1 VVGKLLW
8 RVVLILGIA
17 ALFVPPLLLCHY
29 ATGLFGGG
37 GYLGHPCSIGDLF
50 LAQGIIVA
58 WGLLL
63 AGFSLWVS
71 TKTKRT
77 VTTLAVLTITLLGF
91 LVLTPMLLG
100 LFGRYGVWRLDDSPL
115 SQLGSLLMHINPLDG
130 VSQIVD
136 TVYHTEN
143 LWIANRLV
151 RFLPFVYLG
160 GALPVSSGRG
170 RRCGGWKSRE
180 CGRRAGRKGD
190 KTMLEVNNLRKT
202 YGALVAV
209 EGISLSLG
217 PGDIF
222 GFIGPNG
229 AGKTS
234 TIKMI
239 STLLRPTSGTAT
251 IDGID
256 VVKYPREVRSL
267 IGYMPD
273 AFGVYD
279 DIKVWEY
286 LDFFAA
292 AYRQSKTERTE
303 TVDRVLELTDL
314 TEKRDTFVQG
324 LSRGMQQRLCLAKCL
339 VHDPKVLLLDEPAS
353 GLDPR
358 ARIAIKS

>member
-1 VVGKLLW
+1 
-8 RVVLILGIA
+8 
-17 ALFVPPLLLCHY
+17 
-29 ATGLFGGG
+29 
-37 GYLGHPCSIGDLF
+37 
-50 LAQGIIVA
+50 
-58 WGLLL
+58 
-63 AGFSLWVS
+63 
-71 TKTKRT
+71 
-77 VTTLAVLTITLLGF
+77 
-91 LVLTPMLLG
+91 
-100 LFGRYGVWRLDDSPL
+100 
-115 SQLGSLLMHINPLDG
+115 
-130 VSQIVD
+130 
-136 TVYHTEN
+136 
-143 LWIANRLV
+143 
-151 RFLPFVYLG
+151 
-160 GALPVSSGRG
+160 
-170 RRCGGWKSRE
+170 
-180 CGRRAGRKGD
+180 
-190 KTMLEVNNLRKT
+190 MLEVNNLRKT
-202 YGALVAV
+202 YGGLVAV

-217 PGDIF
+217 AGDIF

-239 STLLRPTSGTAT
+239 ATLLRPTSGTAT

-292 AYRQSKTERTE
+292 AYRQSRTQRTE

-358 ARIAIKS
+358 ARIGIKELIARLGSLGKTIIVSSHILPELSDFCNRIGIMERSKLLIEGDVETIIRQLQPTRQLLITPLGGVGAAGPIRAALEQMDGVERATIENGDDGTLRVAFAGGTTEQALLLRTLIEDGHQLCSFSEAAMDLEDVFMRVTTGRVH

>member
-1 VVGKLLW
+1 
-8 RVVLILGIA
+8 
-17 ALFVPPLLLCHY
+17 
-29 ATGLFGGG
+29 
-37 GYLGHPCSIGDLF
+37 
-50 LAQGIIVA
+50 
-58 WGLLL
+58 
-63 AGFSLWVS
+63 
-71 TKTKRT
+71 
-77 VTTLAVLTITLLGF
+77 
-91 LVLTPMLLG
+91 
-100 LFGRYGVWRLDDSPL
+100 
-115 SQLGSLLMHINPLDG
+115 
-130 VSQIVD
+130 
-136 TVYHTEN
+136 
-143 LWIANRLV
+143 
-151 RFLPFVYLG
+151 
-160 GALPVSSGRG
+160 
-170 RRCGGWKSRE
+170 
-180 CGRRAGRKGD
+180 
-190 KTMLEVNNLRKT
+190 MLEVNNLRKT
-202 YGALVAV
+202 YGGLVAV
-209 EGISLSLG
+209 EGISLRLG

-239 STLLRPTSGTAT
+239 ATLLRPTSGTAT

-256 VVKYPREVRSL
+256 VVKHPREVRSL

-292 AYRQSKTERTE
+292 AYGQSRTERTE

-358 ARIAIKS
+358 ARIVIKELIARLGSMGKTIIVSSHILPELSDFCNRIGIMERSKLLIEGDVETIIRQLQPTRQLLITPLGGVSAAAAIRSSLEKRENVERATIENGDDGTIRVAFAGDSTEQALLLRTLIEEGHHLCSFTEAAMDLEDVFMRVTTGRVH